1 MSNKTIA
8 GSRLIVFD
16 MDGVVTSEV
25 GYWNAARL
33 SVGEILLSNRFFGGE
48 KLRLSPTPL
57 LAQWEPLLSRDLV
70 FTLSR
75 LCVNTNWD
83 RAFVALGLQL
93 LARVRLRPK
102 RDSVGT
108 KKLRAQ
114 TLMGMFRQDGNLAS
128 LPRTDGLLAAFLKK
142 YPHLTGFDLVQQLG
156 WDLSQET
163 KLSIDQFAR
172 SGALWRLC
180 HRVFQ
185 EWYCGAKSP
194 RKPGLLAGEEPL
206 IPQKRLLK
214 LLQNL
219 RMAGFILGIAT
230 GRPEAELLPLLRR
243 WRVLSLFEAR
253 RIVTHDTVA
262 RAQRGLKRLGI
273 STPISKPHPFSFAKA
288 LTPELTARS
297 AVNSIPKPTL
307 GKRPMIAM
315 IAIVSDTP
323 GDILAA
329 KHLNCASIGIAT
341 LIGDR
346 STASVLKA
354 AGADVVVESVGDLNV
369 ELVTLLLQTVVA
381 RL

>member
-1 MSNKTIA
+1 MSNKTIT

-48 KLRLSPTPL
+48 KLRLSPAPL
-57 LAQWEPLLSRDLV
+57 LAQWEPLLSRDVV
-70 FTLSR
+70 FTLSQR
-75 LCVNTNWD
+75 CVNTNWD

-93 LARVRLRPK
+93 LARVQLRSTRESAGK
-102 RDSVGT
+102 NN
-108 KKLRAQ
+108 LRAQ
-114 TLMGMFRQDGNLAS
+114 TLTGMFRQDGNLAD
-128 LPRTDGLLAAFLKK
+128 LPRTDELLAAFLKK
-142 YPHLTGFDLVQQLG
+142 YPQLTGFDLGQQLG
-156 WDLSQET
+156 RDLSQET

-172 SGALWRLC
+172 SGALWKLC

-194 RKPGLLAGEEPL
+194 RKPGLLADEEPL

-219 RMAGFILGIAT
+219 RKAGFALGIAT

-243 WRVLSLFEAR
+243 WRVLSLFEPR

-273 STPISKPHPFSFAKA
+273 STPVSKPHPFSFAKA

-297 AVNSIPKPTL
+297 AVNLTPQRTL
-307 GKRPMIAM
+307 GERPMI
-315 IAIVSDTP
+315 IIVSDTP

-329 KHLNCASIGIAT
+329 KHLNCVSIGIAT

-346 STASVLKA
+346 PTASVLKA

-369 ELVTLLLQTVVA
+369 ELVTSLLQTTVT